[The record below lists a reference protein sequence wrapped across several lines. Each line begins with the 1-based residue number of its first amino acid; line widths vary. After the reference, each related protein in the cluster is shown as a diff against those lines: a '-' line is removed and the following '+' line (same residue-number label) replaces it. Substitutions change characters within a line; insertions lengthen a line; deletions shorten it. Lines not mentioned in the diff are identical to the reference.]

1 MKQLVAIAGL
11 LATACASR
19 PADPFPVPAGDGLFI
34 MSVTPSGQ
42 MPNVRG
48 LAAQMSKANRYCS
61 AQKLGMEI
69 IVDEAEENGKTY
81 DMAYFRC
88 ASITEEQK

>member
-1 MKQLVAIAGL
+1 M
-11 LATACASR
+11 T
-19 PADPFPVPAGDGLFI
+19 
-34 MSVTPSGQ
+34 VTPTGQ

-61 AQKLGMEI
+61 SQKMGIEI

-81 DMAYFRC
+81 DMTYFRC
-88 ASITEEQK
+88 MPSTGEEK